1 MHAHGLTAG
10 QKTVENLDR
19 AAGPSW
25 AAGHRAA
32 GPLGRCGPWAAGR
45 WAAGLLL
52 VKPLLF
58 IQEFLAYANNGGV
71 FTN

>member
-25 AAGHRAA
+25 AAGRRAA
-32 GPLGRCGPWAAGR
+32 GPSRAVAGRGPWAC
-45 WAAGLLL
+45 
-52 VKPLLF
+52 F
-58 IQEFLAYANNGGV
+58 
-71 FTN
+71 